1 MESFGSG
8 SLEVA
13 TAARMGLF
21 SDCQT
26 WVVAQQVG
34 SDAMEQDL
42 EAPRRREMIGPIKPH
57 GVPQELVRRS
67 WADGVPQATAV
78 YSYAW

>member
-1 MESFGSG
+1 MGRGS
-8 SLEVA
+8 
-13 TAARMGLF
+13 
-21 SDCQT
+21 
-26 WVVAQQVG
+26 QVG

-42 EAPRRREMIGPIKPH
+42 EAPRRREMIGPIKSH